1 MFGCGI
7 GTGFAGGWSSWMVIP
22 LIFRFLVIITVIY
35 FGMKL
40 FRSHVT
46 NNNHAVK
53 LLDEKFAM
61 GEINEEEYVKRK
73 SILRR

>member
-7 GTGFAGGWSSWMVIP
+7 GSGWSSWMIIP
-22 LIFRFLVIITVIY
+22 MMFRFIIIIAVIY
-35 FGMKL
+35 FGVKL

-46 NNNHAVK
+46 NNNHAIK
-53 LLDEKFAM
+53 LLDEKFAI